1 MWIWQAFTGALLTV
15 LLVAHMVANHY
26 VVEGGLRS
34 YADVIHYL
42 SNPFIFALESVFLA
56 VVTAHALMGVRAIV
70 LDLGISPAADRR
82 LKIALTIIG
91 LAAVLYALWL
101 TAGAIARA

>member
-15 LLVAHMVANHY
+15 LLVVHMIANHY

-42 SNPFIFALESVFLA
+42 SNPFIFSLESVFLA

-70 LDLGISPAADRR
+70 LDLGISPAAERR
-82 LKIALTIIG
+82 LKIALFALGIG
-91 LAAVLYALWL
+91 IVAYAVWLTGSAVL
-101 TAGAIARA
+101 RA